1 MKKINNMKS
10 ISNIL
15 AVALTLL
22 AFGSCD
28 EYSHFEGELYKK
40 IIYVLSSDNNRVFA
54 EEHSLNETVSLGH
67 LTIYAS
73 GTTPLDEDVTV
84 VLEKDNEILDEY
96 NLTNF
101 DIDKSKYAKE
111 LDASKYE
118 IPSYEITL
126 KKGNEK
132 PYDLIPIHVK
142 PEGLSPDSAYFIPLK
157 IKSVSAFEVNPDRN
171 SVLYRVYLLND
182 YASQKAST
190 QYAMKGERSETGKL
204 PYNVTMNK
212 RVFPLTKNKVRTS
225 AGIVVFANN
234 TGFINSNSMV
244 LEVNEVTKKIT
255 VTPYKSELLEIEQV
269 GGDEENYYG
278 PDFMGINRFYIHYKY
293 RTISADGT
301 KSAWIEMKE
310 NMKRIE

>member
-1 MKKINNMKS
+1 MKS

-15 AVALTLL
+15 ATTLALL
-22 AFGSCD
+22 AFSSCN

-40 IIYVLSSDNNRVFA
+40 VIYVLSSDNNKVFA
-54 EEHSLNETVSLGH
+54 ETHSLNEPISLGH
-67 LTIYAS
+67 ITIYAG
-73 GTTPLDEDVTV
+73 GTTPLDQDVTI
-84 VLEKDNEILDEY
+84 VLEKDEEQLGIY

-111 LDASKYE
+111 LDPSKYE
-118 IPSYEITL
+118 IPSYEVTL
-126 KKGNEK
+126 KKESET
-132 PYDLIPIHVK
+132 PYALITVNVK

-157 IKSVSAFEVNPDRN
+157 IKSVSAFEVNPARN
-171 SVLYRVYLLND
+171 NVLYRVYLAND
-182 YASQKAST
+182 YANQMEAT
-190 QYAMKGERSETGKL
+190 QYSMKGERGETGKL
-204 PYNVTMNK
+204 PYNATLNK
-212 RVFPLTKNKVRTS
+212 RVFPLTKNKVRTT

-244 LEVNEVTKKIT
+244 MEVNDVTKKIT
-255 VTPYKSELLEIEQV
+255 VTPYNPAFLEIEQI

-301 KSAWIEMKE
+301 KSNWINMQES
-310 NMKRIE
+310 MKRIQ